1 MAYEGLSTHFKNNF
15 SLMHHHKWGLS
26 DIESMMPWERQIY
39 IEMLTQFLKE
49 QEQKMKDLENEQRAQ
64 LQSIIRKKM

>member
-1 MAYEGLSTHFKNNF
+1 MAYEGLMTHFKNNF
-15 SLMHHHKWGLS
+15 SLMHHHKWALS
-26 DIESMMPWERQIY
+26 DIESMIPWERQIY

-64 LQSIIRKKM
+64 LQSMLRKKM